1 MGIPAAGFSPPPLT
15 VVMPTDAAR
24 RELIDRL
31 ALFVAAEGHTFE
43 CAIME
48 REQVTGRHLHHH
60 YHRRLHLTSSTSLP
74 LQLNPVYRFLFDQQL
89 PDHLY
94 YRWKVISLCCGRHV
108 TPYLTPHIPHIRR

>member
-48 REQVTGRHLHHH
+48 REQ
-60 YHRRLHLTSSTSLP
+60 
-74 LQLNPVYRFLFDQQL
+74 LNPVYRFLFDQGDWSQAAGQREQSETL
-89 PDHLY
+89 RKKHERSNRSKTFLEAPET
-94 YRWKVISLCCGRHV
+94 R
-108 TPYLTPHIPHIRR
+108 

>member
-1 MGIPAAGFSPPPLT
+1 MACCGIQKFAFKG
-15 VVMPTDAAR
+15 
-24 RELIDRL
+24 
-31 ALFVAAEGHTFE
+31 GN
-43 CAIME
+43 
-48 REQVTGRHLHHH
+48 
-60 YHRRLHLTSSTSLP
+60 TSNHFINICLVNILSIHPISSIYSVSTILSIYTSLP

>member
-1 MGIPAAGFSPPPLT
+1 
-15 VVMPTDAAR
+15 
-24 RELIDRL
+24 
-31 ALFVAAEGHTFE
+31 
-43 CAIME
+43 ME
-48 REQVTGRHLHHH
+48 REQVTGRRLHHH

-108 TPYLTPHIPHIRR
+108 APHLTPHIPHIRR

>member
-48 REQVTGRHLHHH
+48 REQ
-60 YHRRLHLTSSTSLP
+60 
-74 LQLNPVYRFLFDQQL
+74 LNPVYRFLFDQQL

-108 TPYLTPHIPHIRR
+108 TPHLTPHIPHIRR